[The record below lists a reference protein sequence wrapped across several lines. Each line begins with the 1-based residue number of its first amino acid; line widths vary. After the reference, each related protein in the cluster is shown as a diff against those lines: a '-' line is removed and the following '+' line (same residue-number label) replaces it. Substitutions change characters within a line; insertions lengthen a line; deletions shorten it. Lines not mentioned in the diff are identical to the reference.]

1 MPKKDRYRSIYVL
14 KYLWDNTDEEHPVT
28 LTEIQKYLSELG
40 IVAIPKTINGD
51 ITALQELGYDII
63 RNRSTQYRYF
73 FASRNFSSFELKL
86 MIDAIQA
93 ARFIPKAQTEE
104 LVKRIAG
111 LANKNQ
117 SEDLRRNLFVSKL
130 KENDK
135 NTLIIADWLN
145 AAINQDKKVSFQ
157 YYEYDRTGKKVLKY
171 DGYRYKFSPYAL
183 VWNMDSYFVIGSY
196 ERKDESKI
204 IKFRVDNICSIKIED
219 EERISCPEDF
229 DMAAFCD
236 SMFLMYGDE
245 KRDVTLRCEYSVI
258 GKVIDRFGEDITITP
273 VGDDHF
279 IITEPVMAC
288 STFYSWV
295 FNYAGKIKIIAPEDV
310 KLEFDEML
318 HKFD

>member
-1 MPKKDRYRSIYVL
+1 
-14 KYLWDNTDEEHPVT
+14 
-28 LTEIQKYLSELG
+28 
-40 IVAIPKTINGD
+40 
-51 ITALQELGYDII
+51 
-63 RNRSTQYRYF
+63 
-73 FASRNFSSFELKL
+73 
-86 MIDAIQA
+86 
-93 ARFIPKAQTEE
+93 
-104 LVKRIAG
+104 
-111 LANKNQ
+111 
-117 SEDLRRNLFVSKL
+117 
-130 KENDK
+130 
-135 NTLIIADWLN
+135 
-145 AAINQDKKVSFQ
+145 
-157 YYEYDRTGKKVLKY
+157 
-171 DGYRYKFSPYAL
+171 
-183 VWNMDSYFVIGSY
+183 MDSYFVIGSY